1 MPKPVYRW
9 YHKLGGLLFVNLC
22 FLIGVALAVFPWL
35 DWWDANYFSY
45 FSPAWRRIWL
55 NPYFRGA
62 VSGVGLL
69 NVCISFIEI
78 FRLKRFS
85 DQ

>member
-1 MPKPVYRW
+1 MPERVYHW
-9 YHKLGGLLFVNLC
+9 GHKLGGLLFVNFC
-22 FLIGVALAVFPWL
+22 FVIGVALAVFPWL

-69 NVCISFIEI
+69 NVFISFVEI

-85 DQ
+85 N

>member
-1 MPKPVYRW
+1 MPEPVYRW
-9 YHKLGGLLFVNLC
+9 YHKLSGLLFVNFC
-22 FLIGVALAVFPWL
+22 FFIGVALTVFPWL
-35 DWWDANYFSY
+35 DWWDVNYFSY

-69 NVCISFIEI
+69 NMCISFIEI

-85 DQ
+85 D

>member
-1 MPKPVYRW
+1 MPEPGYHW
-9 YHKLGGLLFVNLC
+9 YHKLGGLLFVNFC
-22 FLIGVALAVFPWL
+22 FFIGVALAVFPWL
-35 DWWDANYFSY
+35 EWWDANYLSY

-69 NVCISFIEI
+69 NVYISFVEI

-85 DQ
+85 D